1 MSSPFATFRKNRQ
14 YWMAALT
21 LLALISFVVLPAID
35 TARQAF
41 QGGGAQNVEFV
52 SWDGGRMSQG
62 EVEQAMAKRRQ
73 LLNLL
78 TSLSQKVIEKG
89 GEPAV
94 PGFSRMPNGQVRS
107 LGIDQEVSPERVCLN
122 RILMTKANQMGIEF
136 DDQAADEYLKSFM
149 DQRITDQEFKD
160 ILATNSTG
168 LTVFDVRELL
178 KQELTATVAESLAS
192 GGMGA
197 VSPGKTWQDFLK
209 LTQTVKVEAY
219 PIYVDSYTDK
229 VTDKPTEA
237 EIQAIYE
244 EGKQNVA
251 HPSSPNPGFL
261 RLEQANLEYVE
272 SRFQDWVDREKQNLT
287 EEEIRTEYDRL
298 VSLGQLKVPISP
310 EVPADTAGAAPSA
323 EGAAAATETPAN
335 STSDDAATSSS
346 NTSEDNTSGDTAPS
360 SEADSAGDTPAAG
373 DDASSTQP
381 AEGAQ
386 PTTQG
391 SPSEQ
396 SPSTEA
402 PPVEAPSAPATDVQ
416 GHLNPSNVEQE
427 SRIRLVAYAQ
437 ESANTESATTSE
449 TAAEALVQDAAPA
462 QEIEQEAT
470 AQVAAPAAE
479 TTTAPPSSQD
489 SAAAENPAAQDSEV
503 AVAEPAATDKPAE
516 PPMRTKTFEEAR
528 EEVAL
533 QLARTK
539 AIPRSDGV
547 LTELSQMMK
556 DYYLKFRQYQAY
568 QNAGDSLK
576 DKVTMPVRPDIKK
589 FAADNQL
596 KYGETGLVDRLRLA
610 NERLGSS
617 NLFMDGR
624 SVGNVASIVTTQQI
638 DLFSPLQSGFFATE
652 ASEFYQ
658 FSFWKSDARA
668 AYTPDLSEVR
678 EEVGAAW
685 VRSRARSL
693 AEAAAVELSKK
704 IGSGEDPWQAV
715 GDEAARALVTSTEP
729 FTWLTRM
736 GNGIV
741 PTTVANLDQ
750 VGDEFMQQVFATEV
764 GKIAVAPNSPK
775 SVYYVFRVMEKSPD
789 TAELRKRFEAD
800 PTKQGPTSI
809 ANMEQ
814 SDAGRIWI
822 SQVIKD
828 LNVKFSNN

>member
-41 QGGGAQNVEFV
+41 QNGSVQNVEFV
-52 SWDGGRMSQG
+52 SWDGGRMSQAEG
-62 EVEQAMAKRRQ
+62 EQGMAKRRQ

-78 TSLSQKVIEKG
+78 TALSQKVVEKG

-94 PGFSRMPNGQVRS
+94 PGFSRLPNGQVSS
-107 LGIDQEVSPERVCLN
+107 LGIDQEVSAERVCLN
-122 RILMTKANQMGIEF
+122 RILMTKAKQMGIEF

-149 DQRITDQEFKD
+149 DQRITDKEFKD
-160 ILATNSTG
+160 TLATHSTG

-178 KQELTATVAESLAS
+178 KQELTVRVAESLAS
-192 GGMGA
+192 GGQGA

-209 LTQTVKVEAY
+209 LTQTAKVEAY

-229 VTDKPTEA
+229 VTDKPTDA
-237 EIQAIYE
+237 EIQSIYD

-272 SRFQDWVDREKQNLT
+272 SRFQDWIDREKQKLT
-287 EEEIRTEYDRL
+287 EEEIRAEYDRL
-298 VSLGQLKVPISP
+298 VGLGQLKMPVSP
-310 EVPADTAGAAPSA
+310 EAPAETDATAVAPEVAVPDGTTPNGTSPDSTTPPAETPASPESGGTNAPAADTPAEQAPQTSEKDTIEQSPAVEPPVETPPADAPAVDAQSSLNQMPDEA
-323 EGAAAATETPAN
+323 DGRVRLVAFAQEPTPSSETPITQSDSEVPSDTESAAAT
-335 STSDDAATSSS
+335 TSDT
-346 NTSEDNTSGDTAPS
+346 
-360 SEADSAGDTPAAG
+360 
-373 DDASSTQP
+373 
-381 AEGAQ
+381 
-386 PTTQG
+386 
-391 SPSEQ
+391 
-396 SPSTEA
+396 
-402 PPVEAPSAPATDVQ
+402 
-416 GHLNPSNVEQE
+416 
-427 SRIRLVAYAQ
+427 
-437 ESANTESATTSE
+437 
-449 TAAEALVQDAAPA
+449 
-462 QEIEQEAT
+462 
-470 AQVAAPAAE
+470 
-479 TTTAPPSSQD
+479 QD
-489 SAAAENPAAQDSEV
+489 SDV
-503 AVAEPAATDKPAE
+503 AVAEPTATDKPAE

-528 EEVAL
+528 DEVAL
-533 QLARTK
+533 QLARAK
-539 AIPRSDGV
+539 AIPISDGV
-547 LTELSQMMK
+547 LTQLAQMMK
-556 DYYLKFRQYQAY
+556 DYYLKYRQYQAY

-576 DKVTMPVRPDIKK
+576 DKVTLPVRPDLKK

-610 NERLGSS
+610 GERLGNS

-658 FSFWKSDARA
+658 YSFWKTDARP
-668 AYTPDLSEVR
+668 AYAPDLSEVR

-685 VRSRARSL
+685 VRIRAREL

-704 IGSGEDPWQAV
+704 IGSGEDPWKAV

-741 PTTVANLDQ
+741 PTTVASLDQ
-750 VGDEFMQQVFATEV
+750 VGNEFMRKVFATEV
-764 GKIAVAPNSPK
+764 DKIDVAPNNAK

-789 TAELRKRFEAD
+789 TAELRNRFQAA